1 MESLAFGDYGVYV
14 WSSFGLTFA
23 VVGVT
28 IVQARL
34 RHSRI
39 LHDLNR
45 SKLMSPSMM

>member
-1 MESLAFGDYGVYV
+1 MESLAFGGYGVYV

-34 RHSRI
+34 RHSRV
-39 LHDLNR
+39 LRDLR
-45 SKLMSPSMM
+45 VQIEAMETGQ